1 MKEILIRK
9 GDGTTEPFDASKLQ
23 ASLRKAGASQAEVGE
38 VTDSVM
44 SILKAGMSTTEIYGK
59 AFRELRRI
67 SKKAASKFGLKAA
80 LFKLGPEGYPFETFI
95 GAVLKGRGYSTKLRQ
110 NLNGRCVNHEMDVIA
125 ERPAMNGKPA
135 TKAAVECKFHNAM
148 GTLCHVQT
156 ALYCWARFLDIR
168 ETNPDI
174 DSMWLVTNTKFSL
187 DAIQYSDCI
196 GLKLL
201 GWSFPGDESLQ
212 IRIEENKLYPITV
225 LHSLDRTSFSL
236 LNGAELLLVK
246 EIAEKGESGL
256 AALGI
261 QAGKAEQ
268 LVEEAEHLLK

>member
-1 MKEILIRK
+1 MKEILIMK
-9 GDGTTEPFDASKLQ
+9 GDGTTEPFDASKLRT
-23 ASLRKAGASQAEVGE
+23 SLRKAGASQAEVDE
-38 VTDSVM
+38 VADAVM
-44 SILKAGMSTTEIYGK
+44 SVLKAGMPTKEIYGI
-59 AFRELRRI
+59 AFRELRKI
-67 SKKAASKFGLKAA
+67 SKKTASKFGLKAA

-95 GAVLKGRGYSTKLRQ
+95 GAMLKGRGYSTKLRQ

-135 TKAAVECKFHNAM
+135 TKAAIECKFHNAM
-148 GTLCHVQT
+148 GTLCHIQT

-168 ETNPDI
+168 GTNPDI

-225 LHSLDRTSFSL
+225 LHSLDKASFSL

-246 EIAEKGESGL
+246 EIVEKGESGL
-256 AALGI
+256 AALGMP
-261 QAGKAEQ
+261 GSKAEQ
-268 LVEEAEHLLK
+268 LFIEAERLLK